1 MCQCCYKTTA
11 AIQIQSQINSTR
23 YVQRNSKNVKNV
35 IFCKLQKIASTKNI
49 ILVELKSYKPSKMKT
64 CKSQYYKLG
73 GGTLKFTVLLVDIFF
88 CCLHLN
94 ALKNLKMY

>member
-1 MCQCCYKTTA
+1 MCQCSYKTTA

-23 YVQRNSKNVKNV
+23 YVQKNSKNVKNV

-49 ILVELKSYKPSKMKT
+49 ILLELKSYKPSKMKT
-64 CKSQYYKLG
+64 CKSQYYKWG
-73 GGTLKFTVLLVDIFF
+73 GDLKFTVLSVDIFF